1 MPSIQMADMS
11 PGSRVAGWRFPCIN
25 WIQDDAWFISEMCPE
40 ALDAIPALEYDSD
53 KGEEDVLK
61 TDHLYDDVGDE
72 LRYGLADMLRQAAKP
87 QEVIDREKLA
97 AARPEVKPLLQY
109 RLDYGTQ

>member
-1 MPSIQMADMS
+1 MLWPQ
-11 PGSRVAGWRFPCIN
+11 
-25 WIQDDAWFISEMCPE
+25 

-72 LRYGLADMLRQAAKP
+72 LRYGLPTCCGKLQNLRSDRP
-87 QEVIDREKLA
+87 QVRNWTRQDPK
-97 AARPEVKPLLQY
+97 
-109 RLDYGTQ
+109 